1 MSYITHVYPQFSYR
15 STVRTIQS
23 HCPDIAIPLSGHYNP
38 TVRTLQSHC
47 PYITIPLSGLRT
59 FNYKQSLN
67 EYTTH
72 NKCPNYNTGL
82 QIRIGFQIRV
92 FSHFSSFFFP

>member
-1 MSYITHVYPQFSYR
+1 MSILSFHIGPQ
-15 STVRTIQS
+15 
-23 HCPDIAIPLSGHYNP
+23 SGQYNP

-92 FSHFSSFFFP
+92 FSHFSSFFFHETSEKFGGKNEKMNREISS